1 MVSGR
6 MRKNWKSS
14 IQVAPVER
22 FWESELGFIELLDSQ
37 EWNQSLVLTRLAGAR
52 LAAQL

>member
-6 MRKNWKSS
+6 VQENWKSS
-14 IQVAPVER
+14 AQVAPVER
-22 FWESELGFIELLDSQ
+22 FWESEFGINELLDSQ
-37 EWNQSLVLTRLAGAR
+37 GWNQSLVLTRLAGAR